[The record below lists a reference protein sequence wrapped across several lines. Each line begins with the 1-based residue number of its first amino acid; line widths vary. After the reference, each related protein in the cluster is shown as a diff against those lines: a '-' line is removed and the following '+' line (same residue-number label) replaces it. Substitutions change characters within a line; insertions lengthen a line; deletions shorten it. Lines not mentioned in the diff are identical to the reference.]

1 MTRKI
6 PKSFTPI
13 AMILLWKLA
22 NKKLLFIHD
31 NVCNN
36 CGCVCVH
43 GCVVFNRIH
52 LCKYH
57 SRYILENHS
66 VVTSTPV
73 LKGIN
78 HTMDIENA
86 LA

>member
-1 MTRKI
+1 MVTFLI
-6 PKSFTPI
+6 FC
-13 AMILLWKLA
+13 
-22 NKKLLFIHD
+22 
-31 NVCNN
+31 VCGHVGVWVGVGMCV
-36 CGCVCVH
+36 CGCKCVY

-52 LCKYH
+52 LCKYD
-57 SRYILENHS
+57 SRFILENHG